1 MKFFSLIYAGDVHP
15 SDDTKII
22 PSSEFSTLIS
32 AAELVERAKEEA
44 SQYQEEV
51 AKECQAL
58 REKAAS
64 EGFAEGLAQF
74 SKHLLSFE
82 QQMRALQIDIQRQIL
97 PLALK
102 AAKKIV
108 GKELETHP
116 ETIVDIVIQTLTP
129 VMQNHR
135 FIIYVSKNDKELLET
150 EKQKIRGL
158 LDHVQSLSIHERAD
172 LSPGDCIIET
182 DSGIINARLEN
193 VWRALEIAFE
203 KYIHTQ

>member
-15 SDDTKII
+15 SDDTKLI
-22 PSSEFSTLIS
+22 PADEFSTLMS
-32 AAELVERAKEEA
+32 AAEIVERAQEEA

-51 AKECQAL
+51 DKECQEL
-58 REKAAS
+58 REKAKA

-74 SKHLLSFE
+74 SEHLLSFE
-82 QQMRALQIDIQRQIL
+82 RQMRALQIDVQRQIL

-108 GKELETHP
+108 GKELEIHP
-116 ETIVDIVIQTLTP
+116 ETIVDIVIQALIP

-135 FIIYVSKNDKELLET
+135 FTIYVHKNDKELLES
-150 EKQKIRGL
+150 EKSRIKAR
-158 LDHVQSLSIHERAD
+158 LDHVQSLSIQERAG

-182 DSGIINARLEN
+182 DSGIINASLEN
-193 VWRALEIAFE
+193 VWRALEAAFE
-203 KYIHTQ
+203 KYT